1 MWGKPYGSPH
11 ARRGAIAGPDI
22 APAGARRN
30 RQSRPAFP
38 PPVRRC
44 RRQHEHARQASS
56 GRAKIKARRAP
67 RGHRTRSPLLPRSWA
82 EVAPRTHRARGRH
95 LASLASRTRQP
106 PCDVRYASPFGF
118 FRCGRC
124 ADATV
129 QWGSGLPRRHAGSI
143 PRTTPR
149 FNPLTAS
156 LACRARPPPCD
167 VRYASSAVSR
177 REGKTHTV
185 LPECPAPHSRVKVE
199 RSPQF

>member
-11 ARRGAIAGPDI
+11 AGPDI

-67 RGHRTRSPLLPRSWA
+67 RGHRTRSALLPRSWA
-82 EVAPRTHRARGRH
+82 EVAPRTHRARGRP
-95 LASLASRTRQP
+95 LASLASRTRPP

-129 QWGSGLPRRHAGSI
+129 AMGIG
-143 PRTTPR
+143 
-149 FNPLTAS
+149 LTA
-156 LACRARPPPCD
+156 
-167 VRYASSAVSR
+167 
-177 REGKTHTV
+177 
-185 LPECPAPHSRVKVE
+185 PAPLSNTPHDAPVQSSSRLARVPCKAAALRRALRIVGSLPARGE
-199 RSPQF
+199 NPHYPPRMSCAAQPRQG